1 MLNSYVYGDIMG
13 FKTFIEKKGKN
24 LNVWDLE
31 YIKFAAIFFGIIIG
45 AYMPFFV
52 RRYILIFIGS
62 PCYYL

>member
-1 MLNSYVYGDIMG
+1 MG